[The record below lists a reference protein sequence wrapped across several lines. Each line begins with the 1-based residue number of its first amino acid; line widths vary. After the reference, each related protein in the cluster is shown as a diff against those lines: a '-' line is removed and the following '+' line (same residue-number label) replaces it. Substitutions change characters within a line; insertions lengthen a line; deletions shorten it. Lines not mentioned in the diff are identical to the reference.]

1 MGSTLSYEY
10 KEVIPRLQLIADTVS
25 PIIALSTID
34 NARTTQMIAS
44 ENNFL
49 VSYT

>member
-25 PIIALSTID
+25 PMIVLSTID
-34 NARTTQMIAS
+34 NARTAQTIAL
-44 ENNFL
+44 EKNLL

>member
-25 PIIALSTID
+25 PIIVLSTID
-34 NARTTQMIAS
+34 DAKTIQIIAS

-49 VSYT
+49 DSYT